1 MSIIKG
7 FCLIVIYVNLLSNEE
22 QARYLVYFRINKV
35 LPLIG
40 RKKSKNKYIPDTY
53 SHTWFRS

>member
-7 FCLIVIYVNLLSNEE
+7 FCLSVIYVNVLSNEE
-22 QARYLVYFRINKV
+22 QVKYLVYFRINKV

-40 RKKSKNKYIPDTY
+40 EKKGPK
-53 SHTWFRS
+53 